1 LYDIAYL
8 LLADKVAGVSH
19 TGNFVRPKE
28 VTVFRTS
35 SSLANERV
43 TVRHAHVGDET
54 AIAKLAAL
62 DSAHTPAGSVLVAES
77 DARILAAL
85 PLGSGRPIA
94 DPFVPTAELVA
105 LLQLRAAQLD
115 GMEVQPGRI
124 RRLVRGLF
132 RARPA
137 TA

>member
-1 LYDIAYL
+1 M
-8 LLADKVAGVSH
+8 
-19 TGNFVRPKE
+19 
-28 VTVFRTS
+28 FRTNS
-35 SSLANERV
+35 NLASERV

-54 AIAKLAAL
+54 AIARLAAL
-62 DSAHTPAGSVLVAES
+62 DSAHAPTGPVLVAES
-77 DARILAAL
+77 EARILAAL

-94 DPFVPTAELVA
+94 DPFVPTSELGA

-115 GMEVQPGRI
+115 GTMERPGRI